1 MKVMKTTKI
10 LVNLMFMSIVTVV
23 LTSYVACTAD
33 DLNDNQMNDVQVAG
47 QNDNLLEPLGLVY
60 SDFVNDNDV
69 TILNT
74 DTTLISVSK
83 AYADKMGI
91 SNFVNHP
98 MGIWDKKEH
107 VAYLRR
113 ATEQKLVDDR
123 YVLKVVRSSIGE
135 VVGNRDV
142 TLSSRPY
149 YNPNAGDTRG
159 ASGEGGKYVDENNVI
174 HPTAITLYP
183 SPEDESL
190 TRGLA
195 TDYGTYTV
203 EEIYYGEY
211 QTRGLGSWLSD
222 RWNDVKNAVTVVVNK
237 VDQWTSYDVNCPKT
251 TVGLLHHKSKFEKKV
266 KFNCGSERDTI
277 TLKVECPVEFNLDY
291 TLEVRGH
298 GSITT
303 GMLPKPD
310 YLETYVDGYFG
321 LNPKLTVG
329 FCCKAEVPKDMQRIK
344 LHEFPPIG
352 ATFMIGVV
360 PVHVSFEPNIHLQ
373 LKASVE
379 GELYAGVSYDFAT
392 RFRAGVKYNGSWGGI
407 SDGEVVKND
416 LKFIKPT
423 AAFTMELKPGLM
435 FGVDVIVDKVAG
447 PTFCVGPQF
456 NFKAQ
461 LSYTRWIDGGSWDFT
476 ANATAG
482 VGGEFGAKV
491 KVFGWELAEWKYP
504 FDIGPQKTIY
514 KYPEK

>member
-23 LTSYVACTAD
+23 LLFDACTAD
-33 DLNDNQMNDVQVAG
+33 DLIDNQTSDAQVAG
-47 QNDNLLEPLGLVY
+47 QNDELLEPLGLVY
-60 SDFVNDNDV
+60 SDFINNDDV
-69 TILNT
+69 TILNN

-83 AYADKMGI
+83 AYADKMGV

-107 VAYLRR
+107 AAYLRR
-113 ATEQKLVDDR
+113 ATEQKLVDNH

-159 ASGEGGKYVDENNVI
+159 AVGEGSKYIDENNVI

-183 SPEDESL
+183 DPEDEAL
-190 TRGLA
+190 TRGIG

-203 EEIYYGEY
+203 EEIYYEEY
-211 QTRGLGSWLSD
+211 ETRGLGSWLKN
-222 RWNDVKNAVTVVVNK
+222 RWKDIKNAVEIVVNQ
-237 VDQWTSYDVNCPKT
+237 VDLWTSYDVNCPKT
-251 TVGLLHHKSKFEKKV
+251 TVGLLHHKSKFEKKM
-266 KFNCGSERDTI
+266 KFNCGTERDTI
-277 TLKVECPVEFNLDY
+277 MVKMECPIEFNLDY

-298 GSITT
+298 GSIKT

-321 LNPKLTVG
+321 MTPKMTIG
-329 FCCKAEVPKDMQRIK
+329 YSCKAEIPKDKQRIK
-344 LHEFPPIG
+344 IHEFKPIG
-352 ATFMIGVV
+352 ATFMIGAV
-360 PVHVSFEPNIHLQ
+360 PVHVNFEPNIHLQ

-379 GELYAGVSYDFAT
+379 GELYAGVKYDFAT
-392 RFRAGVKYNGSWGGI
+392 SFRAGVKYNGGWSGI
-407 SDGEVVKND
+407 SKGEIVKND
-416 LKFIKPT
+416 LEFIKPT
-423 AAFTMELKPGLM
+423 ASFTMEFNPGLM
-435 FGVDVIVDKVAG
+435 FGVDVIVDGVAG
-447 PTFCVGPQF
+447 PTFSIGPQLKC
-456 NFKAQ
+456 KAKM
-461 LSYTRWIDGGSWDFT
+461 SYTYWTNGGTWDFT
-476 ANATAG
+476 ADASAG
-482 VGGEFGAKV
+482 IGGEFGAKV

-514 KYPEK
+514 KYPKK